1 MKNSQRA
8 TYLLAILLGAFALAG
23 GTGLTVSSAWLI
35 TMASEQPPIMVLG
48 VSIVLVRFFGIFRS
62 VARYLERV
70 MSHEAIFRKLTSL
83 RVKLFHSISRET
95 STNPISSSV
104 KAIVDDVERAQEFF
118 LRITLPAYAAAL
130 SALVTLA
137 LAIWIDLTTF
147 VIVLVATLILAL
159 LIPYLSRKYLDPASV
174 EIEDSENEFA
184 QRISAAAHAMVEAEV
199 FGYGDQYRQKLLEM
213 SEQLKEQE
221 GRLHRRTWSL
231 QLLMTLTL
239 GITVSGLAL
248 HSYLAK
254 DILPIHVSMAIFLA
268 LVGFEG
274 YTSWFPNLFPSGKI
288 RRAAVN
294 VATLAT
300 TTSDLAPLATSTPS
314 GFKLVCR
321 NVSPYWSNRFLS
333 PISFTVDEGQILV
346 IHGSSGLGKS
356 TLAGALLGLAQ
367 FDGEITVGGVGLKEL
382 EHGTFAGT
390 LQRGHIF
397 NTTLRENLKIAQ
409 PCADDQELLR
419 ILHLVELEEIS
430 LDEILGEFG
439 RTLSGGEA
447 KRLAIARAL
456 LSRAKILILD
466 EPLEHIDHERA
477 LRLQQAIVQE
487 CQGRTLIVITHAPWL
502 QYSLKLELARE

>member
-1 MKNSQRA
+1 MKNSQR
-8 TYLLAILLGAFALAG
+8 TSFLLAILLGAFALAG
-23 GTGLTVSSAWLI
+23 GTGLTVSSAWMI

-83 RVKLFHSISRET
+83 RVKLFQSISREI
-95 STNPISSSV
+95 STHSISTSV

-130 SALVTLA
+130 SALVTLT

-147 VIVLVATLILAL
+147 FIVFVSTLVLAL
-159 LIPYLSRKYLDPASV
+159 LIPYLSRSLLDPASV

-184 QRISAAAHAMVEAEV
+184 QRISSAAHAMVEAEV
-199 FGYGDQYRQKLLEM
+199 FGYGDQYRKKLVEM
-213 SEQLKEQE
+213 SEELEGQE
-221 GRLHRRTWSL
+221 RRLLRRTWSL
-231 QLLMTLTL
+231 QMLLTLTL
-239 GITVSGLAL
+239 GIAVSGVAL

-254 DILPIHVSMAIFLA
+254 EILPIHVSMAIFLA

-274 YTSWFPNLFPSGKI
+274 YTSWFPNLFTSGKI
-288 RRAAVN
+288 RRASVN
-294 VATLAT
+294 VASIAT
-300 TTSDLAPLATSTPS
+300 GSVEVALPATSTPS
-314 GFKLVCR
+314 GFKLVCK
-321 NVSPYWSNRFLS
+321 NVSPYWSEQFLK
-333 PISFTVDEGQILV
+333 PISFTLDEGQILL
-346 IHGSSGLGKS
+346 INGASGLGKS
-356 TLAGALLGLAQ
+356 TLAGALLGLAH
-367 FDGEITVGGVGLKEL
+367 FDGEITVGGVVLKEL
-382 EHGTFAGT
+382 EHGTIAGT

-397 NTTLRENLKIAQ
+397 NTSLRENLKIAQ
-409 PCADDQELLR
+409 PCADDDELLR

-456 LSRAKILILD
+456 LSRAQILILD

-477 LRLQQAIVQE
+477 LRLQRAIVNE
-487 CQGRTLIVITHAPWL
+487 CKGRTLIVITHAPWL